1 MMAQTYDRSTREV
14 ETDRSLEL
22 MNLAKSLSSRFNEL
36 SGQGTAWH
44 GGAPLTSAL
53 RRQRQADLLGFEA
66 TLMDIIPNQ

>member
-1 MMAQTYDRSTREV
+1 MMAQTYDPSTREV

-44 GGAPLTSAL
+44 GDAPLTSAL
-53 RRQRQADLLGFEA
+53 REDMWISGVHSLSG
-66 TLMDIIPNQ
+66 IHIS